1 MEKKLYK
8 NTSGSRRTWTHIQE
22 DDGRTLELEPG
33 ESRHLSLPDNFND
46 LYLKVSVSKTTKH
59 VKESLQQDSPVVET
73 VNPTEE
79 DKISTIAPKKES

>member
-22 DDGRTLELEPG
+22 DDGHTLELEPG

-59 VKESLQQDSPVVET
+59 VKESSQQDSPVVET
-73 VNPTEE
+73 VNPVEE